1 MYNMQLWETSGHAAN
16 YKENMFLIEVRFV
29 FLLFDK
35 NKSSSLS
42 LLGIIRKR
50 EAKTSGAKRKK
61 KRLIRKEF
69 CNLRVF
75 FQMGL
80 VKRNFGHP
88 PLPPKHTHA
97 ICQVVWAPTLVLLI
111 NIMPTKSCL
120 NYVSFWKVGICDS

>member
-61 KRLIRKEF
+61 K
-69 CNLRVF
+69 
-75 FQMGL
+75 
-80 VKRNFGHP
+80 
-88 PLPPKHTHA
+88 
-97 ICQVVWAPTLVLLI
+97 
-111 NIMPTKSCL
+111 
-120 NYVSFWKVGICDS
+120 D

>member
-29 FLLFDK
+29 CLLFDK

-61 KRLIRKEF
+61 K
-69 CNLRVF
+69 
-75 FQMGL
+75 
-80 VKRNFGHP
+80 
-88 PLPPKHTHA
+88 
-97 ICQVVWAPTLVLLI
+97 
-111 NIMPTKSCL
+111 
-120 NYVSFWKVGICDS
+120 D

>member
-42 LLGIIRKR
+42 LLGIIRNR
-50 EAKTSGAKRKK
+50 AAKTSGAKRKK

-88 PLPPKHTHA
+88 PLPPKHTRYLPSSLSTYT
-97 ICQVVWAPTLVLLI
+97 CLV
-111 NIMPTKSCL
+111 
-120 NYVSFWKVGICDS
+120 D